1 MRGPRQFAIVIT
13 ADARCCVGAGDTNGH
28 VKPESAPPESLTTVA
43 DVQAAMAAEGVSKTR
58 KQKLKAQLKKLEV
71 CAPLHKCGMSDSRTR
86 VRSRAASS

>member
-1 MRGPRQFAIVIT
+1 
-13 ADARCCVGAGDTNGH
+13 
-28 VKPESAPPESLTTVA
+28 
-43 DVQAAMAAEGVSKTR
+43 MAAEGVSKTR